1 MKKPVAFSTIWR
13 ASSGD
18 NGREVR
24 GCQNRIVSSS
34 SGNRSIPVRMV
45 AIWLVPYKPTRV
57 WYGYVMA
64 EDTHRQAVEAPR
76 PPNERF
82 GRRISSG
89 IVVSPGGLISL
100 GPDDTLL
107 WEYDQMQWKRPPDD
121 LLDRF
126 IVLWQKRPR
135 DIISFAEKW
144 GALRI
149 DSNANPIDALSGA
162 EPLAA
167 WRFLSRRAYATLRIA
182 KGLEK
187 GQTGDEEDW
196 ALLSTNWTYSTST
209 WIDPPNEV
217 FRALGNHLRW
227 EFDDR
232 PGKGGF
238 HNAIE
243 YAKATIAGEVSGWLA
258 KFMVTMRMEWKPRW
272 QLEMYYQGRMLGAI
286 ALQLALAVAN
296 AESLFT
302 CNGCGRPYIRSK
314 QRKPNAGQAN
324 FCSECAGRRKPQRE
338 AEKRY
343 RENRREARKL
353 AAQGVPVTDIAR
365 KLDRTAA
372 VVQGWLTRG

>member
-1 MKKPVAFSTIWR
+1 
-13 ASSGD
+13 
-18 NGREVR
+18 
-24 GCQNRIVSSS
+24 
-34 SGNRSIPVRMV
+34 MV
-45 AIWLVPYKPTRV
+45 AIWLILYNQTVA

-64 EDTHRQAVEAPR
+64 EDTHAEAVEAPQ
-76 PPNERF
+76 PPRERL

-107 WEYDQMQWKRPPDD
+107 WEYDRVQWKRPPDN

-126 IVLWQKRPR
+126 IVLWQKKPR

-144 GALRI
+144 GPLKI
-149 DSNANPIDALSGA
+149 DSNGNPITGLSGS
-162 EPLAA
+162 EPLDA
-167 WRFLSRRAYATLRIA
+167 WRFLSRRAFAALRIA
-182 KGLEK
+182 KALEK
-187 GQTGDEEDW
+187 GRPGDKEDW
-196 ALLSTNWTYSTST
+196 ALLSTNWAHSSPGP
-209 WIDPPNEV
+209 IHPPNEM

-238 HNAIE
+238 RNAIE
-243 YAKATIAGEVSGWLA
+243 YGKATVAGEVSAWLE
-258 KFMVTMRMEWKPRW
+258 KFTVYLRMTWEPRW
-272 QLEMYYQGRMLGAI
+272 QLEMYYQGHVLAAI
-286 ALQLALAVAN
+286 ALQLALAVAD

-324 FCSECAGRRKPQRE
+324 FCSECAGGRKPQRE

-353 AAQGVPVTDIAR
+353 AAEGVPAAEIAR
-365 KLDRTAA
+365 RIDRTAS
-372 VVQGWLTRG
+372 VVRGWLKKG

>member
-1 MKKPVAFSTIWR
+1 
-13 ASSGD
+13 
-18 NGREVR
+18 
-24 GCQNRIVSSS
+24 
-34 SGNRSIPVRMV
+34 
-45 AIWLVPYKPTRV
+45 
-57 WYGYVMA
+57 MA
-64 EDTHRQAVEAPR
+64 EDSNHQAVEAPQ

-107 WEYDQMQWKRPPDD
+107 WEYDKMPWKRPPDD

-135 DIISFAEKW
+135 EIISYAEKW
-144 GALRI
+144 GTLRI
-149 DSNANPIDALSGA
+149 DSKGNPIDALSGS
-162 EPLAA
+162 EPLGD
-167 WRFLSRRAYATLRIA
+167 WRFLSRRAYAVLRIA
-182 KGLEK
+182 KDLEK
-187 GQTGDEEDW
+187 GRSGDEEDW
-196 ALLSTNWTYSTST
+196 QMLSTNWTRSTAS
-209 WIDPPNEV
+209 WVDPPNEL

-232 PGKGGF
+232 PGKGWF
-238 HNAIE
+238 NNQIE
-243 YAKATIAGEVSGWLA
+243 YGKATIAGEVSNWL
-258 KFMVTMRMEWKPRW
+258 KTFTVYMRMEWNPRW
-272 QLEMYYQGRMLGAI
+272 QLEMYYRGRMLGAV
-286 ALQLALAVAN
+286 ALQLALAVAD

-343 RENRREARKL
+343 RENRREAREL
-353 AAQGVPVTDIAR
+353 ATQGVPVMEIAR
-365 KLDRTAA
+365 RLDRTAA
-372 VVQGWLTRG
+372 VVRGWLKKG

>member
-1 MKKPVAFSTIWR
+1 MKKPATFSTIWR
-13 ASSGD
+13 ASSCV
-18 NGREVR
+18 NRREVR
-24 GCQNRIVSSS
+24 GCQNLTVSSNC
-34 SGNRSIPVRMV
+34 GNRSIPFRMV
-45 AIWLVPYKPTRV
+45 AIWPIMYKPSLL

-64 EDTHRQAVEAPR
+64 EDTDTQAMEPLR
-76 PPNERF
+76 PTNERL

-89 IVVSPGGLISL
+89 ILVPPGGLISL
-100 GPDDTLL
+100 GPDDTLS
-107 WEYDQMQWKRPPDD
+107 WKFGNVQWKRPPDD

-144 GALRI
+144 GPLK
-149 DSNANPIDALSGA
+149 IDAEGNPLQAQSGS

-167 WRFLSRRAYATLRIA
+167 WRFLSRRVYATLRIA
-182 KGLEK
+182 KALEND
-187 GQTGDEEDW
+187 GTGGEEDW
-196 ALLSTNWTYSTST
+196 ALLSTNWTHSTEGPVAAPSRL
-209 WIDPPNEV
+209 
-217 FRALGNHLRW
+217 FAAMGNHLRW

-238 HNAIE
+238 QNPVE
-243 YAKATIAGEVSGWLA
+243 YAKATVASEVSGWLQ

-272 QLEMYYQGRMLGAI
+272 QLEMYYQGRMLGAV
-286 ALQLALAVAN
+286 ALQLALAVAD

-343 RENRREARKL
+343 RENRREARAL
-353 AAQGVPVTDIAR
+353 AAQGVPVVEIAR
-365 KLDRTAA
+365 RLDRTLP
-372 VVQGWLTRG
+372 VIRGWLK